1 VVSLQHGWVG
11 DGWGWGGMLLIL
23 WGEYFFSFVTQR
35 MESFAHSKDA
45 TVGCDRSMRNEQP

>member
-1 VVSLQHGWVG
+1 VVSLRHGWVG